1 MSRTSQLFPGVAH
14 LRDPHFFSLIPLEI
28 NLKMNITSAK
38 FVKGVIGD
46 DEALDD
52 GRGQIAL
59 IGRSNVGKSSVI
71 NSLTKQKGLAKTS
84 SFPGRTQEVNLF
96 LINKS
101 FYLVDL
107 PGYGYAKAD
116 EQGRDKLKKIIFWYL
131 FNSHY
136 KQKLVLLIIDA
147 KVGLTDNDKE
157 ILRGLEEHQKNIL
170 IVANK
175 IDKIKNAVYLKKIQ
189 EIQKM
194 VGIHKIIPY
203 SAEKNTGV
211 TELTEAIFKSL
222 R

>member
-1 MSRTSQLFPGVAH
+1 MPT
-14 LRDPHFFSLIPLEI
+14 
-28 NLKMNITSAK
+28 ITSAK
-38 FVKGVIGD
+38 FVKGVVGD

-52 GRGQIAL
+52 GKPHIAL

-71 NSLTKQKGLAKTS
+71 NSLTKQKDLARTS

-136 KQKLVLLIIDA
+136 QQKLVLLIIDA
-147 KVGLTDNDKE
+147 EVGLTENDKE
-157 ILRGLEEHQKNIL
+157 ILRGLEERKKNIL

-175 IDKIKNAVYLKKIQ
+175 VDKLKNAGYLKQ
-189 EIQKM
+189 MQSIQKA
-194 VGIHKIIPY
+194 VGDHKVIPY
-203 SAEKNTGV
+203 SAEKKIGV
-211 TELTEAIFKSL
+211 TELTEALFKP
-222 R
+222 RT

>member
-1 MSRTSQLFPGVAH
+1 MPTV
-14 LRDPHFFSLIPLEI
+14 
-28 NLKMNITSAK
+28 TSAK
-38 FVKGVIGD
+38 FVKGVVGD

-52 GRGQIAL
+52 GRAQIAL

-71 NSLTKQKGLAKTS
+71 NSLTKQKGLARTS

-107 PGYGYAKAD
+107 PGYGYAKAN

-136 KQKLVLLIIDA
+136 QQKLVLLIIDA
-147 KVGLTDNDKE
+147 EVGVTDNDKE
-157 ILRGLEEHQKNIL
+157 ILRGLKERNKNIL

-175 IDKIKNAVYLKKIQ
+175 VDKIKNAVYIKKMQ
-189 EIQKM
+189 ELQKD
-194 VGIHKIIPY
+194 VGDYKIIPF
-203 SAEKNTGV
+203 STVKKIGV
-211 TELTEAIFKSL
+211 TELTEELFK

>member
-1 MSRTSQLFPGVAH
+1 M
-14 LRDPHFFSLIPLEI
+14 
-28 NLKMNITSAK
+28 
-38 FVKGVIGD
+38 KGVIGD

-52 GRGQIAL
+52 GKDHIAL
-59 IGRSNVGKSSVI
+59 IGRSNVGKSSII
-71 NSLTKQKGLAKTS
+71 NSLTKQKDLARTS

-116 EQGRDKLKKIIFWYL
+116 EGGRDKLKKIIFWYL

-136 KQKLVLLIIDA
+136 QQKLVLLIIDA
-147 KVGLTDNDKE
+147 EIGLTANDKE
-157 ILRGLEEHQKNIL
+157 ILRGLEERNKNIL

-175 IDKIKNAVYLKKIQ
+175 VDKIKKSEYVKQ
-189 EIQKM
+189 MQSIQKT
-194 VGIHKIIPY
+194 VGKYKVIPY
-203 SAEKNTGV
+203 SAEKKIGV
-211 TELTEAIFKSL
+211 TELTEELFK

>member
-1 MSRTSQLFPGVAH
+1 MIRASVPTV
-14 LRDPHFFSLIPLEI
+14 
-28 NLKMNITSAK
+28 TSAK
-38 FVKGVIGD
+38 FVKGVVGD

-52 GRGQIAL
+52 GKAHIAL

-71 NSLTKQKGLAKTS
+71 NSLVKQKNLAKTS
-84 SFPGRTQEVNLF
+84 SFPGRTKEVNLF

-107 PGYGYAKAD
+107 PGYGYAKTD
-116 EQGRDKLKKIIFWYL
+116 EGGRDKLKKIIFWYL

-136 KQKLVLLIIDA
+136 RQKLVLLIIDA
-147 KVGLTDNDKE
+147 EIGLTANDKE

-175 IDKIKNAVYLKKIQ
+175 VDKIKNAVYLKKMR

-194 VGIHKIIPY
+194 VGDHKVIPY
-203 SAEKNTGV
+203 SAEKKIGV
-211 TELTEAIFKSL
+211 TELTEELFKK
-222 R
+222 

>member
-1 MSRTSQLFPGVAH
+1 MPT
-14 LRDPHFFSLIPLEI
+14 
-28 NLKMNITSAK
+28 ITSAK
-38 FVKGVIGD
+38 FVKGVVGD

-52 GRGQIAL
+52 GKAHIAL

-136 KQKLVLLIIDA
+136 EQKLVLLIIDA
-147 KVGLTDNDKE
+147 NVGVTDNDKE
-157 ILRGLEEHQKNIL
+157 ILRGLEERHKNIL

-175 IDKIKNAVYLKKIQ
+175 IDKVKNAVYLKRMKELQ
-189 EIQKM
+189 EA
-194 VGIHKIIPY
+194 VGDHRIIPY
-203 SAEKNTGV
+203 SAENKIGV
-211 TELTEAIFKSL
+211 TELTEELFK